1 MTPAAT
7 TAAAGRTKNRAT
19 RRPRTRVPR
28 SVSPPVA
35 SRRVSGPVRAR
46 QRRQRVVP
54 LSERA
59 VAFIRALPD
68 HSLLDR
74 IVRGRTWIALLGV
87 MLAGIV
93 AMQVELLK
101 LNASI
106 GRSIQ
111 LGAAL
116 QSRNDNLRAS
126 VSSLSDAQRI
136 ERLASG
142 MGMVMAGPTSVQFL
156 DARHVSAAKAAANIH
171 TPDTASFQAAL
182 QAMLSAATQ
191 SSSGPGGTTVSPTAA
206 PQAAAP
212 ITGTPAQ
219 APTATAAAPSTGA
232 VAPTAPATTP
242 TSVAPTGAA
251 AGPTAAAPAGTS
263 GSHSIR

>member
-1 MTPAAT
+1 
-7 TAAAGRTKNRAT
+7 
-19 RRPRTRVPR
+19 
-28 SVSPPVA
+28 VA
-35 SRRVSGPVRAR
+35 SRRVSGPVRPR
-46 QRRQRVVP
+46 QRGQRLVP

-59 VAFIRALPD
+59 VAFIRTLPD
-68 HSLLDR
+68 HALVDR
-74 IVRGRTWIALLGV
+74 VVRGRTWIALLGV

-111 LGAAL
+111 LGVAL

-156 DARHVSAAKAAANIH
+156 DARHVSGAKAAANIH
-171 TPDTASFQAAL
+171 SPDTASFQAAL

-191 SSSGPGGTTVSPTAA
+191 SSSGPGGTAVGPTAA

-212 ITGTPAQ
+212 GTGTPAQ
-219 APTATAAAPSTGA
+219 APTATAGAPTTGA
-232 VAPTAPATTP
+232 VAPTTPATPPTTAPTAPATPP
-242 TSVAPTGAA
+242 THVAPTGAA
-251 AGPTAAAPAGTS
+251 AGPTAAGTS
-263 GSHSIR
+263 GSQSIR